1 MRGLA
6 NLFGWVLVVLG
17 SVLMTSPIPFGFII
31 IGAGSAILASAKKGG
46 GVDKSLR

>member
-17 SVLMTSPIPFGFII
+17 SGLMISPIPFGFVI